1 MIFKLLL
8 GVQHDI
14 DFMFSYTAR
23 KFKMEPED
31 MFLPVESRDPSDPIL
46 SLELDLFVFME
57 KTKTYQKKTASKNSS
72 LHRQAAFFRRRH

>member
-8 GVQHDI
+8 GVQRDI

-31 MFLPVESRDPSDPIL
+31 MFLPVEHRDPSDQIL
-46 SLELDLFVFME
+46 SDRIDFFFME
-57 KTKTYQKKTASKNSS
+57 KRNLFEKKTASKNSS